1 MLSSFDVVARR
12 SPLQAGMR
20 NMKSVLIVLLMALGL
35 AACAETQ
42 MDVGAGIRASDLS
55 IGIELSSYPD
65 LVPVPGYPVYY
76 YPGGDFNYFYY
87 DGLYWVLSGD
97 NWYASGWYNGPWNWM
112 DPYYVP
118 AFVLRIPVRY
128 YRRPPVYFR
137 GWPAD
142 SPPRWDEHWG
152 SDWNTR
158 RRGWDQWDR
167 RSVPPPAP
175 LPTYQGKYSGD
186 RYPRAPEQRNSIR
199 TTEDHYQPR
208 EPVSRQYWQLQ
219 QTQRPRAQQPPLMQ
233 RPPIQPRPP
242 QVQPAPA
249 QQPPQ
254 IYVPPV
260 QQPPQLQPAPT
271 PQPPQLQ
278 PVPAQQPP
286 RMQRPPPQ
294 QQPPQIHM
302 PPAQQPP
309 RMQRPPDQ
317 QPRQMQHPP
326 AQQTPHKDA
335 APSERGRDNKD
346 RDHDQDRR

>member
-1 MLSSFDVVARR
+1 
-12 SPLQAGMR
+12 
-20 NMKSVLIVLLMALGL
+20 MKRVLLMMTVALGL
-35 AACAETQ
+35 AACVETQ
-42 MDVGAGIRASDLS
+42 MDVGAGIRAPDLS

-97 NWYASGWYNGPWNWM
+97 NWYASGWYNGPWSWM

-152 SDWNTR
+152 GEWNTR

-167 RSVPPPAP
+167 RTVPAPAP

-199 TTEDHYQPR
+199 ATEDHYQPR
-208 EPVSRQYWQLQ
+208 EPVSRQYWQQQ
-219 QTQRPRAQQPPLMQ
+219 QTQRPRPQPQPPQMQ
-233 RPPIQPRPP
+233 RPPIQQRPA

-249 QQPPQ
+249 QPPPQ
-254 IYVPPV
+254 IYVPPT
-260 QQPPQLQPAPT
+260 QQPPQG
-271 PQPPQLQ
+271 
-278 PVPAQQPP
+278 
-286 RMQRPPPQ
+286 QRPPDQRPPQ
-294 QQPPQIHM
+294 PQRPHPQQPPQM
-302 PPAQQPP
+302 QAPPAQQPP
-309 RMQRPPDQ
+309 RHPRPPDQ
-317 QPRQMQHPP
+317 QPRPAQQPPTQQPP
-326 AQQTPHKDA
+326 AQQAPAQQAPQPDA
-335 APSERGRDNKD
+335 APRERGRGRKEIE
-346 RDHDQDRR
+346 RDQDPR